1 MSSKLLVE
9 TRDRVVRLTI
19 NPFATGKIKEPI
31 DRALDAGLY
40 GVLENERFHPQDI
53 FRTEDFKEGAAAF
66 LEECAAIQQSR

>member
-53 FRTEDFKEGAAAF
+53 FRTEDKEGAAAF
-66 LEECAAIQQSR
+66 PEERAAIQQSR